1 MIVSLSYGPAG
12 GLSARIPAQTPGDTC
27 RVSGVPVRR
36 LSAGQRRATAYSGRR
51 GDLDEAVGLGE
62 ESLRCGRRSVELLP
76 RAAELERRLAARY
89 GAERLV
95 NEYGELLREEFRALP
110 PGDARRLDEAVGR
123 RLDGRALP

>member
-1 MIVSLSYGPAG
+1 MTIIWPTGCPPRWS
-12 GLSARIPAQTPGDTC
+12 T
-27 RVSGVPVRR
+27 SGR
-36 LSAGQRRATAYSGRR
+36 SRARR

-62 ESLRCGRRSVELLP
+62 ESLRCGRRSAELLP